1 MHTFL
6 WHDYETFGVSA
17 CRDRPSQFAAIR
29 TDAELNPVGEPVS
42 WFCQPQADYLPDPEA
57 CLLTGI
63 TPQHCR
69 ENGLPEHEFANRI
82 NQLMGETGTIS
93 TGYNSYHFDD
103 EVSRYLFWRNL
114 IDPYAREWQNQCG
127 RWDLLNVA
135 RAAWAL
141 RPDGVQWPLNEK
153 GQTSFR
159 LEHLAAANGLLHE
172 QAHDAL
178 SDVQATIALAR
189 RLRDAQ
195 PRLFDYCLAL
205 RQKNRVQEQ
214 VNPLAPRPF
223 LHITGM
229 VPVERGCMM
238 LAWPVAAHPTNKNE
252 IIVWDL
258 AHDPEELFGMDASS
272 VSRRLFSK
280 KEQLDALGEQRLPL
294 KTIHLNRAPVVISQ
308 LKTISASQ
316 AERYGMDFPRQL
328 DNAAKFAHAPDLSA
342 LWPEVWQ
349 RKTAQQQ
356 DVDCD
361 LYQGFIGQADRRT
374 LESLRQ
380 MDGATLAGQTPW
392 FEDRRLDELL
402 FRYRARNF
410 PATLDPAEQ
419 QRWQSHC
426 AGRLLHGANDARS
439 IDQVMEQIETLA
451 GQDPGDRAET
461 ILGEVYDYAESL
473 AEQVSGA
480 G

>member
-42 WFCQPQADYLPDPEA
+42 WFCQPQTDYLPDPEA

-63 TPQHCR
+63 TPQHCQ
-69 ENGLPEHEFANRI
+69 ENGLPEHEFARRI
-82 NQLMGETGTIS
+82 SQLMGESGTIS

-103 EVSRYLFWRNL
+103 EVSRHLFWRNL

-141 RPDGVQWPLNEK
+141 RPDGVQWPLNDK

-195 PRLFDYCLAL
+195 PRLFDYCLTL
-205 RQKNRVQEQ
+205 RQKTRVQEQ

-229 VPVERGCMM
+229 VPVEHGCMM
-238 LAWPVAAHPTNKNE
+238 LAWPIAVHPTNKNE
-252 IIVWDL
+252 IIAWDL
-258 AHDPEELFGMDASS
+258 AHDPEELFDLDAST

-294 KTIHLNRAPVVISQ
+294 KTIHINRAPVVISQ

-316 AERYGMDFPRQL
+316 AERYGMDIPRQL
-328 DNAAKFAHAPDLSA
+328 EHAAKFAHAPDLSS
-342 LWPEVWQ
+342 LWQAVWQ
-349 RKTAQQQ
+349 RNPTPPQ

-361 LYQGFIGQADRRT
+361 LYNGFIGQTDRRT

-410 PATLDPAEQ
+410 PATLNETEQ
-419 QRWQSHC
+419 ERWHTHC
-426 AGRLLHGANDARS
+426 AGRLLHGENNARTVE
-439 IDQVMEQIETLA
+439 QVIEQIETLA
-451 GQDPGDRAET
+451 AQDPGDRAET

-473 AEQVSGA
+473 ADQASRTG
-480 G
+480 